1 MAVALGASVPED
13 IAAPNPPSATSSSAI
28 TASYSASPSSPGRL
42 SRVPRTPQLERRI
55 LLALLVISA
64 VFALY
69 LLMPF
74 WPWLVLALWTA
85 SLARPLLQ
93 RLTRAIHGR
102 RGAAGVITIGLLVAA
117 VTPLVAG
124 IASVAPDVYDLVER
138 ALSSGSGRGALVEL
152 VTTSPGKD
160 GSTTAHFEWGKVM
173 ALLQAHGKEAWNVAS
188 MLATMMGSVGLG
200 VLVFFAATYACMVHG
215 SEAYLWLQRQ
225 IPLAPHRIDRVS
237 DAFQETGRGLL
248 YSVALTGFL
257 QASLATVAYAA
268 LGVPRALALG
278 LATFLTSLIPAIG
291 PFLVWGPVSVGL
303 WLSGQGTKAAI
314 LATVCAVIVAPADNV
329 LRPVLARR
337 GDLQLHPWLVLF
349 AMLGGVV
356 TLGGWGIML
365 GPLVFRLAFEFAD
378 LGREARREASH
389 VAS

>member
-1 MAVALGASVPED
+1 MPHHE
-13 IAAPNPPSATSSSAI
+13 AAPTPAGTTSSSAI
-28 TASYSASPSSPGRL
+28 TASYATNPTGSGRS

-55 LLALLVISA
+55 LLALLIISA
-64 VFALY
+64 LAALY
-69 LLMPF
+69 LLLPF

-93 RLTRAIHGR
+93 RLTRAIRGR
-102 RGAAGVITIGLLVAA
+102 RGAAGVFTIGLLVVAL
-117 VTPLVAG
+117 TPLIAG
-124 IASVAPDVYDLVER
+124 IASVAPDVYELVQR
-138 ALSSGSGRGALVEL
+138 AFASGSGRGALVEL

-160 GSTTAHFEWGKVM
+160 GTSIAHFEWAKLM
-173 ALLQAHGKEAWNVAS
+173 ELLQAHGKEAWTVAS
-188 MLATMMGSVGLG
+188 ALASTMGSVGLG
-200 VLVFFAATYACMVHG
+200 VLVFFAATYASMVHG
-215 SEAYLWLQRQ
+215 REAYVWLQRQ
-225 IPLAPHRIDRVS
+225 IPLAPHRIDRVR

-257 QASLATVAYAA
+257 QAALATMAYAL

-291 PFLVWGPVSVGL
+291 PFLVWGPVAVGL

-314 LATVCAVIVAPADNV
+314 LAVICSLVVAPADNV
-329 LRPVLARR
+329 LRPLLARR
-337 GDLQLHPWLVLF
+337 GRLQLHPWLVLF

-356 TLGGWGIML
+356 SVGGWGIML

-378 LGREARREASH
+378 LGREARLEGR
-389 VAS
+389 V